1 MRIACRHSHFSKS
14 PSITRHSGDESYDTQ
29 RSSPW
34 DLTLPDHPGGRTVC
48 RTARERKTPAGRSSC
63 PKPPPIDLHQTP
75 GPGSKCP
82 SPARAAG
89 RLHAGRRGSLTA
101 GAGTPGG
108 TGHSTHPTGSYVP
121 MRPSVCP
128 PRTSTRRAVSPI
140 NPDAATTSPP
150 YPDPVVPP
158 PQSTPDP
165 SLRKSARGVQETY
178 PVRVSRP
185 GQPVPPAY
193 SGNLRGRDS
202 IIHNLRLLGTTRVM
216 VSDTPASPGD
226 THTNELTRS

>member
-1 MRIACRHSHFSKS
+1 VPLAAGEGGWAGACR
-14 PSITRHSGDESYDTQ
+14 
-29 RSSPW
+29 
-34 DLTLPDHPGGRTVC
+34 
-48 RTARERKTPAGRSSC
+48 
-63 PKPPPIDLHQTP
+63 
-75 GPGSKCP
+75 
-82 SPARAAG
+82 
-89 RLHAGRRGSLTA
+89 RRRPYTA

-108 TGHSTHPTGSYVP
+108 SGHPHPAGSYVP
-121 MRPSVCP
+121 VCSQHLTLTHPGPANSLTYRPRHSYHSRECMRKARS
-128 PRTSTRRAVSPI
+128 
-140 NPDAATTSPP
+140 P
-150 YPDPVVPP
+150 YPTSRCAAPR
-158 PQSTPDP
+158 STPDP